1 MALLRTI
8 HLRDALG
15 RGRSRLRHRRQCAR
29 YPERD
34 AERRSQ
40 RSAEPRIG
48 RDAERPS
55 ERVSEP
61 RSGHDASQRQEGLA
75 SKPARFIRGLL
86 LALPALL
93 FGTGTSFAAESP
105 EVEAPHIKARLV
117 TSVDSVRPGQAFLAA
132 LVLEPDPHWHTYW
145 ENPGDTGLKTR
156 LEWTL
161 PKGAEAGAPVWPAPE
176 RIEVGGLVNFGF
188 HGTTILPVEI
198 KTSANALS
206 PDKAGA
212 AEGFAMSLTARWLV
226 CEEVCIPG
234 KGEFHLTL
242 PWAEAGKPMRIDRLW
257 APRIAKVIEGRRLP
271 LASARFQMQG
281 GVLTLEALTDVAGVD
296 ADAAKGDA
304 PNTGSRKSVDPGL
317 DSGSGPDNQGASE
330 ADAGGNPTAAAP
342 TPSGMAFFPLTEA
355 LVELAA
361 PISTWREGAHVLVRA
376 KLKSDVSAE
385 ALDALDAFTGVFVKL
400 GAGESEQY
408 FVSASRDPSWVP
420 PAPPADISV
429 AAGKVETRAGA
440 SALPLML
447 LFGFLGGLVLNLMP
461 CVFPV
466 LSLKVV
472 KLVEHGALDAS
483 RRRAV
488 GLAYTAGTVVTFL
501 AIAAVLLGLRA
512 GGEQIGWGFQLQS
525 PVFVT
530 LMAYLL
536 FFLGL
541 SLSGVFEL
549 GAGLTQ
555 AGNLAV
561 DDSKLLGSFATGA
574 LATVVAT
581 PCTAPFMGSAMGFAV
596 SQPPIVALAVFASL
610 GLGLAAPFLI
620 VAWVPTL
627 GRALPRPGRW
637 MQTLKEVLAF
647 PLYLTAVWLLW
658 VLVRQVGPDA
668 LAKALIGLV
677 MLGLAGWF
685 YRGVQTRALPKFA
698 WLGVA
703 LSLVLALVL
712 VERGGQ
718 KTGPH
723 MRAEV
728 FSEQAL
734 GALLDAG
741 RPVFVNFTADWCIT
755 CKVNE
760 RAAIERAQVAEFFN
774 TNDISYLK
782 GDWSL
787 SDPAI
792 TEVLERF
799 GRSGVPLYLV
809 YRADNPTPEILP
821 QLLTPETII
830 SAFKRPRD

>member
-1 MALLRTI
+1 MADGNTMPLLRRTYSI
-8 HLRDALG
+8 DGLLGGRRPLRLIKA
-15 RGRSRLRHRRQCAR
+15 
-29 YPERD
+29 
-34 AERRSQ
+34 
-40 RSAEPRIG
+40 
-48 RDAERPS
+48 
-55 ERVSEP
+55 
-61 RSGHDASQRQEGLA
+61 
-75 SKPARFIRGLL
+75 FL
-86 LALPALL
+86 LALTLL
-93 FGTGTSFAAESP
+93 LLGTGTSFAAESP
-105 EVEAPHIKARLV
+105 EVAAPHIKARLV
-117 TSVDSVRPGQAFLAA
+117 TSVDSVRPGQAFMAA

-145 ENPGDTGLKTR
+145 ENPGDTGLMTR
-156 LEWTL
+156 LTWSL
-161 PKGAEAGAPVWPAPE
+161 PEGAEAGAPVWPAPE

-188 HGTTILPVEI
+188 HGTTLLPVEI
-198 KTSANALS
+198 KPAQLDPMALRATG
-206 PDKAGA
+206 AG
-212 AEGFAMSLTARWLV
+212 EGFALALSARWLV

-234 KGEFHLTL
+234 KGEFTLTL
-242 PWAEAGKPMRIDRLW
+242 PWAEPGSPMRIDRHW
-257 APRIAKVIEGRRLP
+257 APRIAEVIEGRRQPVLG
-271 LASARFQMQG
+271 ARFTIQD
-281 GVLTLEALTDVAGVD
+281 GVLTLEASLDDLAPGSPLAQSGAGND
-296 ADAAKGDA
+296 ADSSTRTRRDLG
-304 PNTGSRKSVDPGL
+304 
-317 DSGSGPDNQGASE
+317 
-330 ADAGGNPTAAAP
+330 
-342 TPSGMAFFPLTEA
+342 FFPLTQSI
-355 LVELAA
+355 VELAEPM
-361 PISTWREGAHVLVRA
+361 PIWREGERLLVRA
-376 KLKSDVSAE
+376 KLKSDASADAVDALQAFDGVFVQRGAGTVAQYLVSAE
-385 ALDALDAFTGVFVKL
+385 
-400 GAGESEQY
+400 S
-408 FVSASRDPSWVP
+408 DPAWVP
-420 PAPPADISV
+420 PEPPA
-429 AAGKVETRAGA
+429 GWGA
-440 SALPLML
+440 EGAVGSARGTSPTDSAALPLML

-472 KLVEHGALDAS
+472 KLVEHGALDAA

-561 DDSKLLGSFATGA
+561 DDSKLIGSFATGA

-596 SQPPIVALAVFASL
+596 SQPPAVALAVFASL

-658 VLVRQVGPDA
+658 VLVRQAGPDA
-668 LAKALIGLV
+668 LAKALIGCV
-677 MLGLAGWF
+677 MLGMAGWF
-685 YRGVQTRALPKFA
+685 YRGVQTRALPKSA
-698 WLGVA
+698 WVGVA
-703 LSLVLALVL
+703 LSLVLALGL
-712 VERGGQ
+712 VERGSQ
-718 KTGPH
+718 KSGP
-723 MRAEV
+723 RLVAEV
-728 FSEQAL
+728 YSEQAL
-734 GALLDAG
+734 NALVDAG

-760 RAAIERAQVAEFFN
+760 RAAIERAQVAEYFAA
-774 TNDISYLK
+774 NDITYLK

-809 YRADNPTPEILP
+809 YRAGAQSPEILP
-821 QLLTPETII
+821 QLLTPEII
-830 SAFKRPRD
+830 IGGFKNARD